1 MDEFQQKLN
10 QLVVPQEQQQKP
22 KGVGALAKDIG
33 KVGFEFG
40 KELLRATP
48 ELALKAGKEIVSAPF
63 HPIRTIEGV
72 AQFGG
77 EMARGLAR
85 DIVATTAPLYELIT
99 EGEIRGETIKP
110 AGTLA
115 EPILGKEPIKPIQE
129 QIKGTRESTRQK
141 IREFLTPYLGEERAR
156 QIAEAAGVGAGLAS
170 GALVAS
176 SIIPLAPI
184 KDISKQIAKEGSEE
198 IVSNILRSSF
208 KNLSE
213 EEILRLSKMF
223 APVRDAR
230 IIEDELKNV
239 VGELGKR
246 QFTERIT
253 KQEVK
258 GIPRVVKQQIK
269 QDADLLFR
277 DVHHDPQLISQA
289 QEFIRTRGIG
299 EALNTFNKQP
309 LNDFT
314 QTLGRQL
321 IPLLEKE
328 KRYDDIYEIIKKVA
342 GESTEIARNFRQ
354 LQFWGTL
361 SPEGLVEMAHKT
373 LQEFTEKLT
382 QNPANRLLARLQRKS
397 VDALK
402 LTGEEIKKLMDIGKR
417 MQKAESELE
426 RIKLAREARELI
438 ADKVPWTM
446 RDLLLDIWNLPRTFT
461 AGFFDLSATLMHN
474 AMFAAR
480 HPILTLRN
488 FWEAGVKPFFSEQAY
503 ENVMKDILT
512 NPLLDKMEKAKL
524 AITDLNA
531 DRILRE
537 EQFRSVLA
545 ERIPVL
551 KHPIRMSERAW
562 TAFLNKMRADSFEM
576 MYRNF
581 ERAGAKIDDR
591 VLHWMGRFI
600 NAATGRGD
608 LGRMAVASN
617 YLAQILFSPRKM
629 LAAAEMMSFPWWPGI
644 PSPVRKEIIKTWIS
658 FLGAGST
665 ILGLA
670 KLAGA
675 EVGTDPDSADFGKIK
690 VGNTR
695 INVFGPYQQYAVL
708 FHRIF
713 NGRYVSSVTGR
724 EFDLGVGYKPMTG
737 AELIGRWFD
746 SKTHPTLSFIESWL
760 RGRRF
765 TGEKF
770 ELGPA
775 MIDTMMPMILQDLN
789 DLIAEHG
796 TDPKT
801 PLFAFLSFLGLPVQT
816 YGNFTLYT
824 PYLKLLPSGER
835 KIEIEPPPSIGQRV
849 WEFLFGKQLEPGMMP
864 VPDDMRKQAILKWY
878 IDGEKN
884 YVAQRKGELR
894 QRILRGE
901 MTQEQALAE
910 MERILNDAEQRV
922 RKTMGELG
930 LSEESLLNIY
940 PEEVI
945 ATQ

>member
-10 QLVVPQEQQQKP
+10 QLIAPQEQQQKP

-33 KVGFEFG
+33 KVGFQFG
-40 KELLRATP
+40 EKLLKAAP
-48 ELALKAGKEIVSAPF
+48 ELALKVGEEIVSAPF
-63 HPIRTIEGV
+63 RPIRTIKGV
-72 AQFGG
+72 AKFGG
-77 EMARGLAR
+77 EVARGLAR
-85 DIVATTAPLYELIT
+85 DVIATTAPFADILIK
-99 EGEIRGETIKP
+99 GEPIKEPLQP
-110 AGTLA
+110 AGTLL

-129 QIKGTRESTRQK
+129 QIREIKEQTRQK
-141 IREFLTPYLGEERAR
+141 IREFLTPYFGEERAK
-156 QIAEAAGVGAGLAS
+156 QIAEVGGLGTGLGM

-176 SIIPLAPI
+176 SIIPLAPTKNI
-184 KDISKQIAKEGSEE
+184 AKQIAKESSEE
-198 IVSNILRSSF
+198 VIANILRSSL
-208 KNLSE
+208 KNIPE
-213 EEILRLSKMF
+213 EEVLRLSKMF
-223 APVRDAR
+223 APVRDAKM
-230 IIEDELKNV
+230 IENELKNV

-246 QFTERIT
+246 QFTERIV
-253 KQEVK
+253 KQEAK
-258 GIPRVVKQQIK
+258 GIPRAVKQQIK
-269 QDADLLFR
+269 KDVDLLFR
-277 DVHHDPQLISQA
+277 DVHHDPQLVSQA
-289 QEFIRTRGIG
+289 QEFIRNQGIDK
-299 EALNTFNKQP
+299 ALLTFHNQP
-309 LNDFT
+309 LSDFT

-328 KRYDDIYEIIKKVA
+328 KRYDDIYDIIKKVA

-382 QNPANRLLARLQRKS
+382 QNPANRFLARLQRKS

-402 LTGEEIKKLMDIGKR
+402 LTEDEIKKLMDIGKR
-417 MQKAESELE
+417 MQRAESELE
-426 RIKLAREARELI
+426 RIRLAREAREII
-438 ADKVPWTM
+438 ADKIPWTM

-488 FWEAGVKPFFSEQAY
+488 FWEAGVKPFFSEKAY
-503 ENVMKDILT
+503 ENVMRDILT

-524 AITDLNA
+524 AITDLTA

-551 KHPIRMSERAW
+551 KYPIRMSERAW

-576 MYRNF
+576 LYRNF
-581 ERAGAKIDDR
+581 ERAGVNIDDKA
-591 VLHWMGRFI
+591 LHWMGRFI

-608 LGRMAVASN
+608 LGKMAVASN
-617 YLAQILFSPRKM
+617 YLAQILFSPRKL
-629 LAAAEMMSFPWWPGI
+629 LAAAEMMAFPVWPGI
-644 PSPVRKEIIKTWIS
+644 PAPVRKEILKTWLS
-658 FLGAGST
+658 FLGAGLT

-670 KLAGA
+670 KLSGA

-708 FHRIF
+708 FHRLLS
-713 NGRYVSSVTGR
+713 GRYVSSVTGR
-724 EFDLGVGYKPMTG
+724 EFDLGVGYKPVTG

-746 SKTHPTLSFIESWL
+746 SKIHPTLSFIESWL

-775 MIDTMMPMILQDLN
+775 IIDAMMPMILQDLN

-796 TDPKT
+796 MEPKT

-835 KIEIEPPPSIGQRV
+835 KIEVEPPPSVGRRV

-864 VPDDMRKQAILKWY
+864 VPEDMKKQAILKWY
-878 IDGEKN
+878 VDGEKN
-884 YVAQRKGELR
+884 YIAQRKGELR
-894 QRILRGE
+894 QRVLRGE

-922 RKTMGELG
+922 RKVMNELG
-930 LSEESLLNIY
+930 LDENTLINIYSEEAA
-940 PEEVI
+940 VI
-945 ATQ
+945 Q